1 MKKIKKMPL
10 VILTLIVLVLIASI
24 SIFIFNARETKSKDS
39 VLLEE
44 KKADV
49 VKDKQTDEKSNDK
62 VDEIELVDKTKEES
76 KKEESTSN
84 TTSTSTNSKKESTT
98 SNQKSTQSSNNSNTT
113 NNSKKQEES
122 VANQPQSQSQTQTNN
137 TQTNNSQ
144 SSNNVTTDPYNYI
157 TGGVI
162 DSPTKEA
169 CLAKGDAILNRH
181 LDELMDYNSM
191 HIDNQKSQDITN
203 LECYPVH
210 KPDQDG
216 WFLNILCN
224 SGNCNSKYK

>member
-1 MKKIKKMPL
+1 MKKRKKMPL
-10 VILTLIVLVLIASI
+10 VILTLMVLVLIASI
-24 SIFIFNARETKSKDS
+24 SIFAFNARETKNKDS

-44 KKADV
+44 KKTDV
-49 VKDKQTDEKSNDK
+49 VKDEKIDGDSNKKVKKIESIDK
-62 VDEIELVDKTKEES
+62 PKEES
-76 KKEESTSN
+76 KKKENTNNTSSTSSSN
-84 TTSTSTNSKKESTT
+84 KKESIV
-98 SNQKSTQSSNNSNTT
+98 SNQKPTQPSNNTNAT
-113 NNSKKQEES
+113 NNSKKSEET
-122 VANQPQSQSQTQTNN
+122 VVNQNQTNN
-137 TQTNNSQ
+137 TQTNHTQ

-162 DSPTKEA
+162 DAPTKDA
-169 CLAKGDAILNRH
+169 CLAKGDVILNRH
-181 LDELMDYNSM
+181 LDELIDYNSIHM
-191 HIDNQKSQDITN
+191 DNQKSQDITN

>member
-1 MKKIKKMPL
+1 MKKRKKMPL
-10 VILTLIVLVLIASI
+10 VILTLMVLVLIASI

-49 VKDKQTDEKSNDK
+49 KTNDK
-62 VDEIELVDKTKEES
+62 VDEIESVDKINEEDN
-76 KKEESTSN
+76 KKESTSN
-84 TTSTSTNSKKESTT
+84 TTSTSSNSKKESII
-98 SNQKSTQSSNNSNTT
+98 SNQKSTQSSNSSNTT
-113 NNSKKQEES
+113 NNSKKQEEP
-122 VANQPQSQSQTQTNN
+122 VVDQIQTQSQSQTNN

-169 CLAKGDAILNRH
+169 CLAKGDAILDRH

-191 HIDNQKSQDITN
+191 HMDNQKSQDITN
-203 LECYPVH
+203 IECYPVH

>member
-76 KKEESTSN
+76 KKEESTGN

-98 SNQKSTQSSNNSNTT
+98 
-113 NNSKKQEES
+113 
-122 VANQPQSQSQTQTNN
+122 
-137 TQTNNSQ
+137 
-144 SSNNVTTDPYNYI
+144 
-157 TGGVI
+157 
-162 DSPTKEA
+162 
-169 CLAKGDAILNRH
+169 
-181 LDELMDYNSM
+181 
-191 HIDNQKSQDITN
+191 
-203 LECYPVH
+203 
-210 KPDQDG
+210 
-216 WFLNILCN
+216 
-224 SGNCNSKYK
+224 

>member
-1 MKKIKKMPL
+1 MKKRKKMPL
-10 VILTLIVLVLIASI
+10 VISTLMVLVLIASI
-24 SIFIFNARETKSKDS
+24 SIFIFNARETKNKDS

-44 KKADV
+44 KKTDV
-49 VKDKQTDEKSNDK
+49 VKDERIDEKSDKK
-62 VDEIELVDKTKEES
+62 VDEIESIYKSKEES
-76 KKEESTSN
+76 KKKENANNTSSTS
-84 TTSTSTNSKKESTT
+84 SNSKKESIV
-98 SNQKSTQSSNNSNTT
+98 SNQKPTTQPSNNSNTT
-113 NNSKKQEES
+113 DNSKEQEEPLS
-122 VANQPQSQSQTQTNN
+122 NQTQTNN
-137 TQTNNSQ
+137 TQSNNNQ
-144 SSNNVTTDPYNYI
+144 SSNNVTTDLYNHI

-162 DSPTKEA
+162 DAPTKDA

-191 HIDNQKSQDITN
+191 HMDNQRSQDITN